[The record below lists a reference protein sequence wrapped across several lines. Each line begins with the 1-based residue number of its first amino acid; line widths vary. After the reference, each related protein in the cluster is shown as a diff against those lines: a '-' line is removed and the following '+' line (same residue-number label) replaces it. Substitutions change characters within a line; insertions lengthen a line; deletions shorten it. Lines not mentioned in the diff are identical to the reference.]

1 MKPRETMLI
10 LFFVLIAAMIG
21 SKDLIAYH
29 WHSLSADAQIKW
41 FAGAVLFF
49 GFVAYWI
56 SRPFL

>member
-1 MKPRETMLI
+1 MLI

-29 WHSLSADAQIKW
+29 WHSLSADAQVRW

-49 GFVAYWI
+49 GFVTFWI
-56 SRPFL
+56 IKQFNH